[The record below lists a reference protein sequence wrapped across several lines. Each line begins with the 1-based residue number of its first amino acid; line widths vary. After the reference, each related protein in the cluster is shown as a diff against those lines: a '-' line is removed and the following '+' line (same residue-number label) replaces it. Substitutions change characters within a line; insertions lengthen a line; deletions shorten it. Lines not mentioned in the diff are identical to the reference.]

1 MCLHYNR
8 KKQIMKGIFE
18 KISVFGR
25 FYSYNVDEYRLK
37 KQNSYD
43 QRHMTYELPDNVKY
57 NLIIR

>member
-1 MCLHYNR
+1 
-8 KKQIMKGIFE
+8 MKGIFE